1 MVSLRYVAL
10 ENRPTL
16 RAQNMTSKATPADL
30 FAELDRLGL
39 AHATIKHPPVFTV
52 EEAKTL
58 RGKIEGGHTK
68 NLFLKDKSDRLF
80 LAVTIEDVLVDL
92 TALGKVIGARGRL
105 SFASADLLRA
115 HLGVEPGSV
124 TPFALINDRA
134 NTVTPVL
141 DQTMLAVTPLNFH
154 PLENTMTTAISSE
167 ALLSFVAAQGH
178 KPLTPTFPRR
188 SEPV

>member
-1 MVSLRYVAL
+1 M
-10 ENRPTL
+10 TD
-16 RAQNMTSKATPADL
+16 RATSTEL
-30 FAELDRLGL
+30 FAELDRLHI
-39 AHATIKHPPVFTV
+39 AHATISHPPVFTV

-80 LAVTIEDVLVDL
+80 LAVTLEDVPVDL
-92 TALGKVIGARGRL
+92 KALGPIVGARGRL
-105 SFASADLLRA
+105 SFASADLLRT

-141 DQTMLAVTPLNFH
+141 DRTMLAVSPLNFH
-154 PLENTMTTAISSE
+154 PLENTMTTAISSD
-167 ALLSFVAAQGH
+167 ALLTFVAAQGH

>member
-1 MVSLRYVAL
+1 MTAK
-10 ENRPTL
+10 
-16 RAQNMTSKATPADL
+16 ATSKDL

-39 AHATIKHPPVFTV
+39 THSSITHPPVFTV
-52 EEAKTL
+52 EEAKSL
-58 RGKIEGGHTK
+58 RGEIDGGHTK
-68 NLFLKDKSDRLF
+68 NLFLKDKADRLF
-80 LAVTIEDVLVDL
+80 LAVTLEDVPVDL
-92 TALGKVIGARGRL
+92 KALGPMVGARGRL
-105 SFASADLLRA
+105 SFGSADLLRA

-154 PLENTMTTAISSE
+154 PLENTMTTAISNE
-167 ALLSFVAAQGH
+167 ALVTFVTAQGH

>member
-1 MVSLRYVAL
+1 
-10 ENRPTL
+10 
-16 RAQNMTSKATPADL
+16 MTAKATSTEL
-30 FAELDRLGL
+30 FAELNRLGV
-39 AHATIKHPPVFTV
+39 AHATISHPPVFTV

-80 LAVTIEDVLVDL
+80 LAVTLEDVPVDL
-92 TALGKVIGARGRL
+92 KALGPMIGARGRL

-124 TPFALINDRA
+124 TPLALINDRA
-134 NTVTPVL
+134 NTVIPVL

-154 PLENTMTTAISSE
+154 PLANTMTTAISSE
-167 ALLSFVAAQGH
+167 GLLIFVAAQGH